1 MSLEKKLKELPNQPG
16 VYFHKS
22 KSGEIIYVG
31 KAAILKNRVRQYFQN
46 SRDMDTKTR
55 ALVAE
60 IADTDWI
67 TVESEIDALFLES
80 EMIKR
85 YMPRYNILLRD
96 DKSQLFVRINTR
108 DPYPHIAFT
117 RRPLDDGA
125 EYFGPYYNGWA
136 VRKALRYLRHIFP
149 YSTHEHMPKRVCLQ
163 YHLGLCP
170 GVEEQKISS
179 ADYKKTLRKLMMYLK
194 GERVKLVKQLGLE
207 MKTAASQHDFETA
220 AARRNQ
226 IRDLRELQKQ
236 IVFGDREFMDI
247 SKDRALAGL
256 QELLGLPNAPRR
268 IEGYDISHMS
278 GTNNVASMV
287 VATNGLADKAQYRKF
302 KMQIPGNNDF
312 AHMHEVISRR
322 FSGRHN
328 DWPTPD
334 LLLIDG
340 GKGQLGA
347 ALRALKELGQA
358 IPAIGLAKRL
368 EEIVISK
375 DWLEEMVSSQVL
387 SQISSSGQT
396 ALSTTTA
403 PPSKTSPHISTADA
417 TRPPNSSVTASLR
430 SRGDLGVG
438 EPIAVLPSGKVN
450 KNASVET
457 PSALPLQSTAIGS
470 PTFQQLSEQREAV
483 AGKFGGQGASEESGG
498 VEAGPVTAGV
508 SGNTDS
514 SKVEKAISAREAL
527 QKRLPAHSLLTES
540 DDFYVVLL
548 PRDSHIVKLL
558 QRIRDESHR
567 FAVSYHTHLKRQRQT
582 ASDLDEI
589 PGVGPITRKKLV
601 QSFGSLRGVKEATRQ
616 QLESVLGPSKAAII
630 WQWLGA
636 NK

>member
-1 MSLEKKLKELPNQPG
+1 MTDKLAKKLKELPSQPG

-22 KSGEIIYVG
+22 ANGEIIYVG
-31 KAAILKNRVRQYFQN
+31 KAAVLRNRVRQYFQQ

-85 YMPRYNILLRD
+85 YKPRYNVLLRD
-96 DKSQLFVRINTR
+96 DKSQIYVRLNLR
-108 DPYPHIAFT
+108 DPYPYLSFT

-125 EYFGPYYNGWA
+125 DYFGPYYNGWA
-136 VRKALRYLRHIFP
+136 VRKALRYLRRIFP

-179 ADYKKTLRKLMMYLK
+179 SDYKKTLRKLILYLK
-194 GERVKLVKQLGLE
+194 GERVQLVKQLESE
-207 MKTAASQHDFETA
+207 MKHAAKHQDFETA

-226 IRDLRELQKQ
+226 ISDLKQLQKQ

-247 SKDRALAGL
+247 SKDMALVGL
-256 QELLGLPNAPRR
+256 QELLGLPHEPRR

-287 VATNGLADKAQYRKF
+287 VATNGMADKAEYRKF

-322 FSGRHN
+322 FSGRHT

-347 ALRALKELGQA
+347 AMKALHDVGAA

-368 EEIVISK
+368 EEIVI
-375 DWLEEMVSSQVL
+375 
-387 SQISSSGQT
+387 
-396 ALSTTTA
+396 
-403 PPSKTSPHISTADA
+403 PKTWM
-417 TRPPNSSVTASLR
+417 
-430 SRGDLGVG
+430 SRD
-438 EPIAVLPSGKVN
+438 
-450 KNASVET
+450 T
-457 PSALPLQSTAIGS
+457 LQ
-470 PTFQQLSEQREAV
+470 Q
-483 AGKFGGQGASEESGG
+483 
-498 VEAGPVTAGV
+498 
-508 SGNTDS
+508 
-514 SKVEKAISAREAL
+514 
-527 QKRLPAHSLLTES
+527 RLPQHSGVTEG
-540 DDFYVVLL
+540 DDFYMVLL

-558 QRIRDESHR
+558 QRVRDESHR

-582 ASDLDEI
+582 ASELDEI
-589 PGVGPITRKKLV
+589 PGIGPITRKKLIT
-601 QSFGSLRGVKEATRQ
+601 SFGSLRGVKAADRQ
-616 QLESVLGPSKAAII
+616 KIESVLGKSRATIV
-630 WQWLGA
+630 WQWLHDKGEEDT
-636 NK
+636 ND